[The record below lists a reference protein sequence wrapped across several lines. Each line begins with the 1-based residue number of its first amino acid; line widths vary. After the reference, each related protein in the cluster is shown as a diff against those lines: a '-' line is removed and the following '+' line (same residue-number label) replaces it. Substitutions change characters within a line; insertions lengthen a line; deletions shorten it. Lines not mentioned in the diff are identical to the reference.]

1 MEEFFYI
8 LKIKKK
14 IQMSNP
20 MSKFKNQS
28 DWLVF
33 DYNKH
38 AYEWTFSVSEDNGI
52 MVDAW
57 LVMEFENNL

>member
-1 MEEFFYI
+1 
-8 LKIKKK
+8 
-14 IQMSNP
+14 MSNP

-28 DWLVF
+28 HWLVF

-38 AYEWTFSVSEDNGI
+38 AHEWTFNVSEDNGI

-57 LVMEFENNL
+57 LMMEFENNL